1 VRVDLHLHSAASFD
15 CRVPAVEVAGRCRQ
29 LGLSP
34 VFLADHDRIDG
45 ARALLEEG
53 HPAVVGEEILTTEG
67 ELIGLFLKEP
77 VARRLT
83 PEETVAA
90 IKEQGGL
97 VYLEHPYDTG
107 RRHLREEAIER
118 IARQID
124 VVEVFNGR
132 SEPEVNRKAED
143 LRSALGVPAGA
154 GSDAHSLAEIGR
166 VYVEMEAFDGA
177 IDFLQ
182 KLRQARVVTSRGR
195 LGLRAGRFFRKP
207 DA

>member
-1 VRVDLHLHSAASFD
+1 M
-15 CRVPAVEVAGRCRQ
+15 
-29 LGLSP
+29 
-34 VFLADHDRIDG
+34 
-45 ARALLEEG
+45 
-53 HPAVVGEEILTTEG
+53 
-67 ELIGLFLKEP
+67 
-77 VARRLT
+77 
-83 PEETVAA
+83 
-90 IKEQGGL
+90 
-97 VYLEHPYDTG
+97 
-107 RRHLREEAIER
+107 
-118 IARQID
+118 
-124 VVEVFNGR
+124 VEVFNGR

>member
-1 VRVDLHLHSAASFD
+1 VAGGATPRVRVDLHLHSAASFD

-34 VFLADHDRIDG
+34 VFLTDHDRIDG

-90 IKEQGGL
+90 IKEQGDWFTWNT
-97 VYLEHPYDTG
+97 PTT
-107 RRHLREEAIER
+107 R
-118 IARQID
+118 
-124 VVEVFNGR
+124 
-132 SEPEVNRKAED
+132 
-143 LRSALGVPAGA
+143 AGA
-154 GSDAHSLAEIGR
+154 TCVKRRSSE
-166 VYVEMEAFDGA
+166 
-177 IDFLQ
+177 
-182 KLRQARVVTSRGR
+182 
-195 LGLRAGRFFRKP
+195 
-207 DA
+207 